1 MTLRVNVLLWGMATN
16 RYDRRSITSRAN
28 LGDHIPERIDAA
40 DETVVLS
47 VRLSRRERDR
57 LDREADANGNT
68 LSQHV
73 RNLLTNGY
81 EGEPI
86 RLPR

>member
-1 MTLRVNVLLWGMATN
+1 MSNHHV
-16 RYDRRSITSRAN
+16 DRRSLTSRAN
-28 LGDHIPERIDAA
+28 LGEHVPERIDPAG
-40 DETVVLS
+40 ETVVLS

-73 RNLLTNGY
+73 RNLLTGGY
-81 EGEPI
+81 EGDPV

>member
-1 MTLRVNVLLWGMATN
+1 MTTN
-16 RYDRRSITSRAN
+16 RYDRRRLTSRAN
-28 LGDHIPERIDAA
+28 LGEHIPQRIDPT
-40 DETVVLS
+40 DDTVVLS

-73 RNLLTNGY
+73 RNLLTDGY
-81 EGEPI
+81 DGDPV